1 MGRMLALM
9 AGMGALLAASAA
21 DAEPPVASAF
31 ALRQIIAPAPRAA
44 PEVRFRFE
52 TTRVDY
58 SEPARPERKQGFLA
72 AMQVMP
78 GAFLGVGMSDKKP
91 RKSAMGPDPARD
103 GRRGGKKLAL
113 KFSLDF

>member
-1 MGRMLALM
+1 MGRMVARMTGM
-9 AGMGALLAASAA
+9 AVAFAASAA
-21 DAEPPVASAF
+21 AAEPPVASAF

-52 TTRVDY
+52 TTRIDY
-58 SEPARPERKQGFLA
+58 SETARPERKQGFLA
-72 AMQVMP
+72 AMRVMP